1 MYYNICYDFVS
12 ENELS
17 FIWLCVAIGIL
28 VILLAAAVAF
38 IVFLKRHMP
47 SVQYDKDNIEC
58 KSKCDKQKSVQNYE
72 NLTVLEESHQ
82 YVTINS
88 EINDSLYQDLP

>member
-1 MYYNICYDFVS
+1 MYYTICYDFVS
-12 ENELS
+12 DNELS
-17 FIWLCVAIGIL
+17 IIWLCVAIGIL

-38 IVFLKRHMP
+38 IVYLRRHMP
-47 SVQYDKDNIEC
+47 SVQHDKDNIEC
-58 KSKCDKQKSVQNYE
+58 KSKWDKQKSIQNYE
-72 NLTVLEESHQ
+72 HLTVLEEGHQ